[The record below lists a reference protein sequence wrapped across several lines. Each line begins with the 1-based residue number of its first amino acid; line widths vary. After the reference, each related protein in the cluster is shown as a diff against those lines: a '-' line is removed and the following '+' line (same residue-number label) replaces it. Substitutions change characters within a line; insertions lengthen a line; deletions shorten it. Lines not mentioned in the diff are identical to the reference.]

1 MIPYGLHYIDKS
13 DIKNVLKA
21 LKSDFITQGP
31 LVEKF
36 EKKICKIVKVKY
48 AVAVSSCTA
57 GLHIALKSI
66 INRNKNK
73 DKDKV
78 LTSPISFASTANIVK
93 LNNLKLDF
101 VDINKDSL
109 NISSRELEKKI
120 KKNKNILS
128 VIPVHLSGYA
138 AHSKEIYRLC
148 KKNNIF
154 VIEDAAHSFGAKYEK
169 KYRVGSCKYS
179 DLTVFSF
186 HPVKTLTTG
195 EGGVITTNSK
205 NLYRKLLIL
214 RNHGIEKNS
223 KNWQNKRYG
232 FSKNQP
238 NLWYYEMQNLGFN
251 YRITDF
257 QCALGLSQMQKLNII
272 LKKRKKIAKI
282 YDEHF
287 RSIKNLFIPQMF
299 KRELSSN
306 HLYILN
312 IDFKKIKISRNFFM
326 KELKKNKIITQVHYI
341 PIPLH
346 PYYNKRGFNM
356 KSLKNSDN
364 YYQQAL
370 SIPIFFKLNASAQ
383 LRVIN
388 SIKKML
394 LKFSK

>member
-57 GLHIALKSI
+57 GLHIALMSI
-66 INRNKNK
+66 INKNK

-78 LTSPISFASTANIVK
+78 LTSPISFASTANVVK

-101 VDINKDSL
+101 IDINKNSL
-109 NISSRELEKKI
+109 NISTRELEKKI

-138 AHSKEIYRLC
+138 AHSEEIYKVC
-148 KKNNIF
+148 KKNKIY
-154 VIEDAAHSFGAKYEK
+154 VIEDAAHSFGAKYNK

-205 NLYRKLLIL
+205 NLYKKLLSL

-223 KNWQNKRYG
+223 KNWENKLHG

-238 NLWYYEMQNLGFN
+238 NLWYYEMQNLGLN

-257 QCALGLSQMQKLNII
+257 QCALGLSQLKKFNII
-272 LKKRKKIAKI
+272 LKKREKIAKI

-299 KRELSSN
+299 KRGLSSN

-312 IDFKKIKISRNFFM
+312 INFQKMKISRNFFM
-326 KELKKNKIITQVHYI
+326 KELKKKKIITQVHYI

-346 PYYNKRGFNM
+346 PYYYKEGFNM
-356 KSLKNSDN
+356 KRLKNSDN

-370 SIPIFFKLNASAQ
+370 SIPIFFKLNPSAQ
-383 LRVIN
+383 LKVIK
-388 SIKKML
+388 SIKKIL
-394 LKFSK
+394 LKFSR